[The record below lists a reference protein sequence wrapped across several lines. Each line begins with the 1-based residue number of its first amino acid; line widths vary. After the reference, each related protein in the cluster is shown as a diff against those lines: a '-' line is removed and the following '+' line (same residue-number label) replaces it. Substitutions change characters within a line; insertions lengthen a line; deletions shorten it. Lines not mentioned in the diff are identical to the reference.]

1 MDVKQQMAQHAR
13 EFYRKP
19 ISPYE
24 LILAR
29 IEKSD
34 FTLQQ
39 MYTDDL
45 PGKVLDFNY
54 GTHFLFAYHIPEQVL
69 IKENIPPLTPEELK
83 EAEPEKE
90 VPKKSIADSDDEEEK
105 KY

>member
-13 EFYRKP
+13 EFYHQP

-34 FTLQQ
+34 FSLYQI
-39 MYTDDL
+39 YSDDM

-54 GTHFLFAYHIPEQVL
+54 GGNFLFAY
-69 IKENIPPLTPEELK
+69 
-83 EAEPEKE
+83 
-90 VPKKSIADSDDEEEK
+90 
-105 KY
+105 